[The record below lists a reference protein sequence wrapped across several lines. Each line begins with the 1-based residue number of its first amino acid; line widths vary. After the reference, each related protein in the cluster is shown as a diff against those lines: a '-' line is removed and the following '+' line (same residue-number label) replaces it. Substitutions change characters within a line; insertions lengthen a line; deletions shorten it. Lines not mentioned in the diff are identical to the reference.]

1 MTMAT
6 IDSRETPGPLATFQH
21 DNFKH
26 ALEPTSLEAAYR
38 VATVAAK
45 IGIGGVRSPE
55 EALIRIMHGRTLGI
69 TSMQALRFVY
79 VVNGRAAVDS
89 TLLRALCLSH
99 PECEEF
105 ALLESTPQAATF
117 RARRRGHA
125 AVTLTWTLEDA
136 KRARLLEKDSWR
148 AYPAQMLRARVTAD
162 LARLVFPD
170 AVAGLPLG
178 HPAVEV
184 HADVEGAEVER
195 EEAPTIGELDVEA
208 RHDHTRRD
216 ERDSDSSLP
225 AHEDE
230 EAAAVG
236 LSRATE
242 EPKQLRDIWREEL
255 EAQYEAMA
263 AHIESAEGAA

>member
-6 IDSRETPGPLATFQH
+6 IDNRETLQPFASLQPGS
-21 DNFKH
+21 FKH

-99 PECEEF
+99 PDCEEF
-105 ALLESTPQAATF
+105 ALVESTPQGATF
-117 RARRRGHA
+117 RARRRGYA

-170 AVAGLPLG
+170 AVAGLPVG
-178 HPAVEV
+178 HGVAEV
-184 HADVEGAEVER
+184 HSEGEPASVDR
-195 EEAPTIGELDVEA
+195 EI
-208 RHDHTRRD
+208 
-216 ERDSDSSLP
+216 
-225 AHEDE
+225 
-230 EAAAVG
+230 
-236 LSRATE
+236 
-242 EPKQLRDIWREEL
+242 
-255 EAQYEAMA
+255 
-263 AHIESAEGAA
+263 